1 MSRIVQVKEMQVL
14 VMTLEDRILGY
25 IDHLNNA
32 PYLDSILADRPTPE
46 LLRLLARMLR
56 SHEAQDVIWTCLVIR
71 DLINFGP
78 RNAHGEAFRDLF
90 PESEAVQQLER
101 LILDGR
107 FFVRANAIYALGK
120 IGSTRSLPAMHQA
133 FDVLLERDPV
143 LLPGLAEEIWW
154 LEEHTTWSLV
164 ERMVEHTYF
173 AVRWAVFG
181 MGLWV
186 HGVPYEEPL
195 RSIHSRSFERLRRDP
210 SELVR
215 AEAEFH
221 FQTWAFEQ
229 SKANL
234 SREEKRQQSR
244 EVEHLRPQLSFE
256 SIRIMM
262 SNRLHIQNIADYSVA
277 DLEAFISAQVA
288 QSEAPST

>member
-1 MSRIVQVKEMQVL
+1 
-14 VMTLEDRILGY
+14 MTLEDRILGY
-25 IDHLNNA
+25 IDFLSDVA
-32 PYLDSILADRPTPE
+32 YLDGILASCPVPE
-46 LLRLLARMLR
+46 LLSLLAKMLR
-56 SHEAQDVIWTCLVIR
+56 AEDRQDVIWTSLCIR
-71 DLINFGP
+71 DLENFGP
-78 RNAHGEAFRDLF
+78 QNAHGQEFRRLL

-101 LILDGR
+101 LILAGR

-120 IGSTRSLPAMHQA
+120 IGSTRSLPAMYQA

-154 LEEHTTWSLV
+154 LEEHATWSLV

-195 RSIHSRSFERLRRDP
+195 RSIHARSFELLRRDEN
-210 SELVR
+210 ELVR

-234 SREEKRQQSR
+234 SREEKRRQSR
-244 EVEHLRPQLSFE
+244 EVERLRPQVSFE
-256 SIRIMM
+256 DIRILLG
-262 SNRLHIQNIADYSVA
+262 NWLHIQNIADYSVA

>member
-1 MSRIVQVKEMQVL
+1 
-14 VMTLEDRILGY
+14 MTLEDRILGY
-25 IDHLNNA
+25 IDHLNNVS
-32 PYLDSILADRPTPE
+32 YLDSILADRPVSE
-46 LLRLLARMLR
+46 LLSLLARMLR
-56 SHEAQDVIWTCLVIR
+56 SQEAQDVIWTCLVIR

-78 RNAHGEAFRDLF
+78 QNSRGLAFRAQFSD
-90 PESEAVQQLER
+90 SEAVQQVER
-101 LILDGR
+101 LVLDGR
-107 FFVRANAIYALGK
+107 FIVRSNAVYTLGK
-120 IGSTRSLPAMHQA
+120 TCSTRSLPFLHHA
-133 FDVLLERDPV
+133 FDARLLRDSL
-143 LLPGLAEEIWW
+143 LLPSLAEEIWW
-154 LEEHTTWSLV
+154 LEERPTWNLI
-164 ERMVEHTYF
+164 ERMVSHPHF

-195 RSIHSRSFERLRRDP
+195 RSIHARSFERLRRDP